1 MGAVLVS
8 AGGDSVRSGHDD
20 ETGDWDLIR
29 IRTLAVL
36 ATVLVLAFAGGAS
49 FGQGPGA
56 AGEVVGA
63 DANRFDFFVTNAGW
77 ITYVLIALSI
87 VTGAMII
94 EHFVSIR
101 RATIVPQ
108 DAVHRIKELI
118 DQKKYVDAVKFTA
131 EDPSML
137 GYVVGA
143 GLVEA
148 SNGYVAMERAVEESL
163 DERSAKLFRKIEYL
177 NAIGNVAPMIGL
189 FGTVYGMIELF
200 LSIKAHQQIPPAGVV
215 ADKISIAL
223 VTTFWGLAVAIP
235 ALSAFA
241 FLRTKVDVLTAE
253 CAITSEKLL
262 AVFKP
267 GATAKPKPA
276 VSEPGERKS

>member
-1 MGAVLVS
+1 MGAALVS
-8 AGGDSVRSGHDD
+8 VGGDAVRSGHDG
-20 ETGDWDLIR
+20 ETGDRDLIR
-29 IRTLAVL
+29 IRTMAMF
-36 ATVLVLAFAGGAS
+36 ATVLVVAFAGGAS

-56 AGEVVGA
+56 VEEVVGA

-77 ITYVLIALSI
+77 ITYLLIALSI

-108 DAVHRIKELI
+108 DTVTRIKEFI
-118 DQKKYVDAVKFTA
+118 DQKKYVDAVKFAA
-131 EDPSML
+131 EDPSMV

-148 SNGYVAMERAVEESL
+148 SNGYAAMERAVEESL

-267 GATAKPKPA
+267 SVTAKPKPA